1 MLDQRFKIATIA
13 ALASSVLASC
23 GDGTFSQARY
33 APGFS
38 PKGAKV
44 AVFAVFQGGR
54 LHRDAWAPI
63 SFKLSPALGKP
74 SNVGCEA
81 AFGEKMKQA
90 DVELYAQL
98 DQDVAENGVSD
109 EIVARLADKTDAEL
123 IVTVSVHG
131 RVERAKSPSIGED
144 PSMAGHR
151 PGAGGG
157 RRAPRNTRG
166 VWEKTGMELS
176 ASLFSVKEKQ
186 SVGRISVLYQGNS
199 VEEAITAFAAKVGA
213 ELPGS
218 ACTGWRFEPKR

>member
-1 MLDQRFKIATIA
+1 MLDSSTRITLA
-13 ALASSVLASC
+13 ALAASLLVSC
-23 GDGTFSQARY
+23 GDGTFAQARY
-33 APGFS
+33 APGFTPGRAS
-38 PKGAKV
+38 V
-44 AVFAVFQGGR
+44 AVLGVFQAGR
-54 LHRDAWAPI
+54 LNREAWGPI
-63 SFKLSPALGKP
+63 SAKLSPALGKP
-74 SNVGCEA
+74 GCEA

-151 PGAGGG
+151 AGAGGG
-157 RRAPRNTRG
+157 RRAPRNPRG
-166 VWEKTGMELS
+166 AWEKTGMELS
-176 ASLFSVKEKQ
+176 ASLYSVKEKQ
-186 SVGRISVLYQGNS
+186 SVGRISVLYQGHS
-199 VEEAITAFAAKVGA
+199 VEEAIAAFAAKVGS

-218 ACTGWRFEPKR
+218 TCNGWRFEAKR

>member
-1 MLDQRFKIATIA
+1 MLDQRLKIATIA
-13 ALASSVLASC
+13 ALASSLLASC
-23 GDGTFSQARY
+23 GDGTFAQARY
-33 APGFS
+33 APGFT

-44 AVFAVFQGGR
+44 AIFGVFQAGR
-54 LHRDAWAPI
+54 LNREAWTPI
-63 SFKLSPALGKP
+63 SVKLSPALGKP
-74 SNVGCEA
+74 SCEA
-81 AFGEKMKQA
+81 GFGEKMKQA

-109 EIVARLADKTDAEL
+109 EIVARLAEKTDAEL

-157 RRAPRNTRG
+157 RRAQRNARP
-166 VWEKTGMELS
+166 VWEKAGMELS

-199 VEEAITAFAAKVGA
+199 VDEAIAAFAAKVGA

-218 ACTGWRFEPKR
+218 ACVGWRFEPKR